1 MKAAVGPGAQGDS
14 GAGRD
19 RRIATARHRARLA
32 KLAVAAIAAGAFG
45 ACTVLA
51 RVTYAGHAKQP
62 VDSLAIPQPLYEVVR
77 RNLLQGG
84 ILAPASAPPDA
95 ATTTS

>member
-1 MKAAVGPGAQGDS
+1 MNTAASTRDAKGNGEGRIAGARRRGRFAKVAVG
-14 GAGRD
+14 
-19 RRIATARHRARLA
+19 
-32 KLAVAAIAAGAFG
+32 AVAVGAFG

-51 RVTYAGHAKQP
+51 RMNYAGHAKQSAG
-62 VDSLAIPQPLYEVVR
+62 SLSIPQPLYEVVR

-84 ILAPASAPPDA
+84 VLAPATAPPDA